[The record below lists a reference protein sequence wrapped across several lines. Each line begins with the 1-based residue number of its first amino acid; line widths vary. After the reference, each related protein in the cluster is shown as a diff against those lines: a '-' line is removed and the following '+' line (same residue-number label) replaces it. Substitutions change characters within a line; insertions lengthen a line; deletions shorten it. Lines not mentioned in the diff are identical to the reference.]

1 MNEDET
7 LNLITQSASAAIDNK
22 TNIRLRNR
30 KERRAIQKQLG
41 KKNRNKIDA
50 ISEIARKLD
59 YIDLI
64 QKLRELNEK
73 KENEDGNSNRGTN

>member
-7 LNLITQSASAAIDNK
+7 LNLITQSASAEIDNK

-30 KERRAIQKQLG
+30 KERRTIQKQLG

-73 KENEDGNSNRGTN
+73 KENEDGNSNR

>member
-7 LNLITQSASAAIDNK
+7 LNLITQSASTAIDNK

-73 KENEDGNSNRGTN
+73 KENEDGNSNR

>member
-7 LNLITQSASAAIDNK
+7 LNRITQSASAEIDNK

-73 KENEDGNSNRGTN
+73 KENEDGNSNR

>member
-7 LNLITQSASAAIDNK
+7 LNLITQSTSAEIDNK

-73 KENEDGNSNRGTN
+73 KENEDGNSNR

>member
-7 LNLITQSASAAIDNK
+7 LNLITQSASAEIDNK

-73 KENEDGNSNRGTN
+73 KENEDGNSNR

>member
-7 LNLITQSASAAIDNK
+7 LNLITQSASAGIDNK

-73 KENEDGNSNRGTN
+73 KENEDGNSNR